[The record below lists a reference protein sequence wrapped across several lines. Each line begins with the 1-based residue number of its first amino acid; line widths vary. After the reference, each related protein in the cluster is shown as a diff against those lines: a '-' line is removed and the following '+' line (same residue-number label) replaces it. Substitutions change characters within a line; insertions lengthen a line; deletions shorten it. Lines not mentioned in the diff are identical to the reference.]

1 MFEKILRFFIN
12 NARLNYFL
20 FVLIFLAG
28 VVSYMRT
35 PKEIFPTF
43 DLDMV
48 GIFGHYRG
56 ASIDTLDKM
65 AVREIEN
72 EIKSIDGIN
81 KMATTISSGSFSIIL
96 ELEKRVDKY
105 NTANQIKDA
114 VAIAKQNLPTDMDDP
129 LVRVLE
135 IKRALINISLS
146 SETRDHANLIK
157 EAKALEEKLLSI
169 KNVAEVTIYGD
180 ADKYYDI
187 TLHSHKIKALGLNE
201 SSIVQ
206 TLSTLSYIYPV
217 GKIEDP
223 QEGHYYISTYN
234 GAKSAKE
241 MLDTKITMGK
251 RSVWLKDIA
260 SIHKR
265 YKESSTLFSVDTHNA
280 VDLYVRQS
288 NVGNAIEIAT
298 QIKKLIRQEQQSKE
312 GLNYTLHNDKA
323 ESIKDRLNIVI
334 SNILLGLILI
344 TLLVIILINK
354 RMALIISLGIPTSFV
369 MGAMYFYLA
378 GYTINMISLIG
389 VLIALGIIVDDA
401 IVVSENIQQHI
412 EAGLPP
418 KEAAVQGAKE
428 MFKPV
433 TIASATTLFA
443 FLPALMMSGTMGE
456 VIKLIPIAVSVLVVA
471 SLIESFIFLP
481 IHAAHTLKASQKT
494 TSWKGANRFYSR
506 IIHLLMRFKKT
517 FLLLF
522 IILVPLLTVVGIKNS
537 KFQLFSSF
545 DATTIDITFKANV
558 NTDLEHTY
566 SYLKAIEKDLYAH
579 KKEFSIK
586 HVGFVA
592 GWRVNSAS
600 NSEEY
605 PYVGLITLELEK
617 LKPQNFVDKF
627 ITPNLSFYYDKKGR
641 IREQTSQD
649 ISKKLRDF
657 LKDQGYQK
665 KFALTDL
672 AIVEKKVGPVKS
684 DLQIGL
690 ISNDRE
696 KVIQQTSKIK
706 AALKGIKGIVSVSD
720 SMTYGIDEI
729 KLKVNRYGESL
740 GITERTLGTLLSS
753 LYLERK
759 ISTSFDSE
767 GLIDIEVR
775 SSQKDSLS
783 ELKSLQITLTDGS
796 AVSLENVVDF
806 NTIRS
811 FEKIIKDNA
820 VTNYYVYANVN
831 KKEITATEVLEK
843 IAPVLEQSRANGV
856 SVKLKGE
863 AEKNQDLKRD
873 MITASAIALV
883 LIMLSILYLFNSFRE
898 TFMMMSVIPF
908 AFLGVLAGHF
918 ALGLNLSMPSIIG
931 MLGLSGVVVNDGII
945 MVMNLKKATNMEE
958 IYHYAAKRFRP
969 IILTSIT
976 TIVGLAS
983 LVFFPTGQAAI
994 FQPMA
999 VALAFGLAWGTVL
1012 NLLYLPVLYTIINQ
1026 KRLEDNSNAGRNYTL
1041 SHEEK

>member
-1 MFEKILRFFIN
+1 MFEKILRFFID

-20 FVLIFLAG
+20 FFLIFIAG

-35 PKEIFPTF
+35 PKEIFPSF

-48 GIFGHYRG
+48 SISGHYSG
-56 ASIDTLDKM
+56 SSIDTLDKM

-72 EIKSIDGIN
+72 EIKSIDGIS
-81 KMATTISSGSFSIIL
+81 KMATTISSGTFSIIL

-114 VAIAKQNLPTDMDDP
+114 VAIARQNLPSDMDDP

-135 IKRALINISLS
+135 IRRALINISLS
-146 SETRDHANLIK
+146 SDTQSHAALIT
-157 EAKALEEKLLSI
+157 EANKLKEKLLMI

-180 ADKYYDI
+180 ADQYYDI
-187 TLHSHKIKALGLNE
+187 TLHSHKIKALGLDEN
-201 SSIVQ
+201 SIIQ
-206 TLSTLSYIYPV
+206 TLSNLSYIYPV

-234 GAKSAKE
+234 GAKSARE

-251 RSVWLKDIA
+251 KTLWLKDIA
-260 SIHKR
+260 SVQKR
-265 YKESSTLFSVDTHNA
+265 YKESSTLFSMDTRNA

-288 NVGNAIEIAT
+288 NVGNAIEIA
-298 QIKKLIRQEQQSKE
+298 QKIKTLINKEQQSQKE
-312 GLNYTLHNDKA
+312 LTYTLHNDKA

-344 TLLVIILINK
+344 TLLVMLLINK

-418 KEAAVQGAKE
+418 KEAAVQGARE
-428 MFKPV
+428 MFTPV

-456 VIKLIPIAVSVLVVA
+456 VIKLIPIAVSVLLVA
-471 SLIESFIFLP
+471 SLIESFLFLP

-494 TSWKGANRFYSR
+494 TSWEGVNHIYSR
-506 IIHLLMRFKKT
+506 IIHLCMRFKKS

-522 IILVPLLTVVGIKNS
+522 IILVPLLTVMGIKQS
-537 KFQLFSSF
+537 KFELFSIF
-545 DATTIDITFKANV
+545 DATTIDITLRADP
-558 NTDLEHTY
+558 NTDLDQTY
-566 SYLKAIEKDLYAH
+566 HILKQIEKDLYAH
-579 KKEFSIK
+579 RKEFAIK
-586 HVGFVA
+586 HIGFVS

-600 NSEEY
+600 NSESY

-617 LKPQNFVDKF
+617 LKPQNFVDRF
-627 ITPNLSFYYDKKGR
+627 ITPTLSFYYDEEGR
-641 IREQTSQD
+641 VREQSSQA
-649 ISKKLRDF
+649 ISKKLREF
-657 LKDQGYQK
+657 LTSQAYQK
-665 KFALTDL
+665 RFSLTEL
-672 AIVEKKVGPVKS
+672 AIIEKKVGPVKS
-684 DLQIGL
+684 DLQIGF

-696 KVIQQTSKIK
+696 KVIRHTTRIK
-706 AALKGIKGIVSVSD
+706 KALAQIPGVVSVSD

-729 KLKVNRYGESL
+729 KLKVNSYGESL
-740 GITERTLGTLLSS
+740 GITERTLGSLLSS

-759 ISTSFDSE
+759 VSTAFDRD

-783 ELKSLQITLTDGS
+783 ELKSLQITLADGT
-796 AVSLENVVDF
+796 AVSLRDVVTF
-806 NTIRS
+806 QPQRS

-831 KKEITATEVLEK
+831 KKQITASEVLQK
-843 IAPVLEQSRANGV
+843 IAGLLQQSREDGV
-856 SVKLKGE
+856 NIKLKGE

-873 MITASAIALV
+873 MITASSVALV
-883 LIMLSILYLFNSFRE
+883 LIMLSLLYLFNSFRE

-945 MVMNLKKATNMEE
+945 MIMNLKKANTMEE
-958 IYHYAAKRFRP
+958 IYQYAAKRFRP
-969 IILTSIT
+969 IILTSVT

-1026 KRLEDNSNAGRNYTL
+1026 KRLTT
-1041 SHEEK
+1041 